1 MEYAEVLFYIA
12 EITLVLSYSVT
23 RMILLRFMACAADIG
38 YIAAALLIGL
48 DEAGMKP
55 TFIFA
60 VVAFLVN
67 AVHIY
72 RLLKMR
78 LPATIPAQLQ
88 EVYRRKFAGLSPREF
103 LHLTGIAESRYAR
116 NEIIIEENSMCD
128 VFLALNGELAVTRRG
143 NRLASLPALSIA
155 GEVSALTRSESL
167 ASVATIGNVK
177 LYRWTAECC
186 DKLGKSHPELAL
198 KFQKI
203 LLGEMRQKM
212 HLQNLA
218 QFAAIA

>member
-60 VVAFLVN
+60 IVAFFVN

-78 LPATIPAQLQ
+78 LPATGDHSDAAAGSLSTH
-88 EVYRRKFAGLSPREF
+88 VRRFVA
-103 LHLTGIAESRYAR
+103 SR
-116 NEIIIEENSMCD
+116 I
-128 VFLALNGELAVTRRG
+128 
-143 NRLASLPALSIA
+143 SLPNRYCRKPL
-155 GEVSALTRSESL
+155 RSQR
-167 ASVATIGNVK
+167 ND
-177 LYRWTAECC
+177 Y
-186 DKLGKSHPELAL
+186 
-198 KFQKI
+198 
-203 LLGEMRQKM
+203 
-212 HLQNLA
+212 
-218 QFAAIA
+218 